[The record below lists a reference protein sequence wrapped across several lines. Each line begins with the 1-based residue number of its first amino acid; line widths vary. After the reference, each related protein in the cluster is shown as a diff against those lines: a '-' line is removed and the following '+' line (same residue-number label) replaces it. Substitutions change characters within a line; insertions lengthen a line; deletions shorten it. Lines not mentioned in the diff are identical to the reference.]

1 VETETTGSAVTNKTQ
16 FAACRDRIGNGRA
29 ESQGH
34 EVNDKS
40 TLIFVIEINGK
51 SFLAFNAD
59 SQIDAERKAQNP
71 MLRSDL
77 MVFETADGPLWNGED
92 EIVVREALPA
102 ERENWLFVR
111 AHTEPAE
118 GQDDLTLQTYL
129 VDIVN
134 EEDEAAQGNRIWN
147 SLAAL
152 GRILQF

>member
-1 VETETTGSAVTNKTQ
+1 VETEQPDLPSRTKRNSPP
-16 FAACRDRIGNGRA
+16 CRDRIGNGRA
-29 ESQGH
+29 EAQGH

-51 SFLAFNAD
+51 SVLAFNAD
-59 SQIDAERKAQNP
+59 SQIDAELKAQNP
-71 MLRSDL
+71 MLCSDL

-129 VDIVN
+129 VDIIN
-134 EEDEAAQGNRIWN
+134 EEDEAARQKPLN
-147 SLAAL
+147 
-152 GRILQF
+152 